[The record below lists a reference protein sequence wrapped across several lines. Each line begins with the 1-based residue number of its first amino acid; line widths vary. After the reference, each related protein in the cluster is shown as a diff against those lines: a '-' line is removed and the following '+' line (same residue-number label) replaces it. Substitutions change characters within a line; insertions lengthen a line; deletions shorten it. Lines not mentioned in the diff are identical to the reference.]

1 MRPRVTLTAGSH
13 PLTLTPV
20 NDKKRSSHT
29 MLKMFFTRRR
39 PSRFQWKPAVD
50 FSNPRVIA
58 TLTTFAGN

>member
-1 MRPRVTLTAGSH
+1 
-13 PLTLTPV
+13 
-20 NDKKRSSHT
+20 